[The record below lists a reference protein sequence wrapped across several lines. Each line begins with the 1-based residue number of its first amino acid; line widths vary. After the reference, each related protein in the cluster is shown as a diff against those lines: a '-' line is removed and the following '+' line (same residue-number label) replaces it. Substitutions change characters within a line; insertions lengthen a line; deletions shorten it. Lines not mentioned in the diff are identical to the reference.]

1 MPRPGRLQFVFAAL
15 ACLTLAVGAHA
26 VWTEYA
32 RFPPQFRG
40 FGEVTPRGEVAGW
53 AVNAARPAARVEVQL
68 YVDGRF
74 AGRDVALLPRP
85 DVLAAGRASDANCGY
100 RLALPP
106 LPAGEHEARVYA
118 LQPDAAGELRTLRQL
133 GNALRFQTGADGRVV
148 NPSGSGAPPAR

>member
-1 MPRPGRLQFVFAAL
+1 MPRPGRLQIVYAAL

-32 RFPPQFRG
+32 RFPPHFRG
-40 FGEVTPRGEVAGW
+40 FGEVTRKSEVAGW
-53 AVNAARPAARVEVQL
+53 AVNAARPDSRVEVQL

-74 AGRDVALLPRP
+74 AARDVALLPRP

-118 LQPDAAGELRTLRQL
+118 VQADAPGELRTLRQL
-133 GNALRFQTGADGRVV
+133 GNALPFQTDPAGHVV
-148 NPSGSGAPPAR
+148 NPVGADTPPAR